1 MSEQPR
7 SNSFHYTVDAVAG
20 SLARP
25 RWELC
30 PVRPTAASWP
40 RGRVV
45 FLRRGDRV
53 GRLST
58 ASRDFTGDELAAVV
72 HGRGQLYLD
81 VSGKPALD
89 DFARDLV
96 KLRRSPVCDGCPQQN
111 TCAGM
116 FEPVA
121 GDVFTPD
128 DARVR
133 EVLAGLTGAVVD
145 VGCGEGPYG
154 DILAARALAGEIRY
168 VGLDP
173 DAGRIAGL
181 RARWPWADL
190 RVAAAED
197 PTDLRADHAL
207 VLRSWNHLRNPVR
220 ATETFADMLRP
231 GGTLTVVDNVAFGL
245 VRGRR
250 EARVAERGPAVFEH
264 FRNDGA
270 AEAHA
275 LIARAA
281 PSLALVERRDV
292 SPATSNQWLLRYARE
307 GS

>member
-1 MSEQPR
+1 MSERPR

-20 SLARP
+20 ALARP

-45 FLRRGDRV
+45 FLRRGERV

-58 ASRDFTGDELAAVV
+58 ASRDFTVDELSAVV
-72 HGRGQLYLD
+72 FVHGQLYLD
-81 VSGKPALD
+81 VSGKAALD

-96 KLRRSPVCDGCPQQN
+96 KLRRSPVCAGCPQRDG
-111 TCAGM
+111 CAGM

-121 GDVFTPD
+121 GDAFTPD

-133 EVLAGLTGAVVD
+133 EVLSGLSGDVVD

-154 DILAARALAGEIRY
+154 DILAARALAGALRY

-190 RVAAAED
+190 RVASAED

-220 ATETFADMLRP
+220 ATETFAEMLRP
-231 GGTLTVVDNVAFGL
+231 GGSLMVVDNVAFGL

-250 EARVAERGPAVFEH
+250 EALAAERGPAVFEH

-275 LIARAA
+275 VIARAA
-281 PSLALVERRDV
+281 PSLALIERRDV
-292 SPATSNQWLLRYARE
+292 TPATSNQWLLRYTKM
-307 GS
+307 GT

>member
-1 MSEQPR
+1 M
-7 SNSFHYTVDAVAG
+7 G
-20 SLARP
+20 
-25 RWELC
+25 
-30 PVRPTAASWP
+30 
-40 RGRVV
+40 
-45 FLRRGDRV
+45 
-53 GRLST
+53 
-58 ASRDFTGDELAAVV
+58 
-72 HGRGQLYLD
+72 LY
-81 VSGKPALD
+81 
-89 DFARDLV
+89 
-96 KLRRSPVCDGCPQQN
+96 
-111 TCAGM
+111 
-116 FEPVA
+116 
-121 GDVFTPD
+121 
-128 DARVR
+128 
-133 EVLAGLTGAVVD
+133 
-145 VGCGEGPYG
+145 
-154 DILAARALAGEIRY
+154 
-168 VGLDP
+168 P